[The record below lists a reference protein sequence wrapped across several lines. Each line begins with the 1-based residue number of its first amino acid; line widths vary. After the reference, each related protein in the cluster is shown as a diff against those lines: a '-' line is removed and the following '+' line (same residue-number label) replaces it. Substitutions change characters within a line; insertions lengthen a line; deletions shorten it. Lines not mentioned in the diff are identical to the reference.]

1 MRSAP
6 AKPLIGLLLA
16 TVVFFG
22 LWVVALKPSSSTSGG
37 QPNGVGQYQS
47 AINKAH
53 QAVATSNAA
62 NAAIGAPT
70 ATGPAPKSPTTTAPG
85 PKATTTVK
93 AAPAATPAVKSA
105 PVAKP
110 AVKSAPAAKPAVK
123 ATAVAKPAPVSAAA
137 QVKLIANAIA
147 ARDVVAVLFYNP
159 AAADDQAMKKE
170 LGAVPTDRGQVVK
183 LAVPVSELT
192 QFQGITAQVPVVT
205 APTLIVIDPTRQ
217 ATVLTGYASQLEI
230 NQRVADALAVK

>member
-6 AKPLIGLLLA
+6 AKPLLGLLLA
-16 TVVFFG
+16 TLVFFA
-22 LWVVALKPSSSTSGG
+22 LWFVALKPSSSTSGG
-37 QPNGVGQYQS
+37 QPNGLGQYQS

-62 NAAIGAPT
+62 NAKLGAPV
-70 ATGPAPKSPTTTAPG
+70 ATTSGPKSPTPTTTTPAAKTAPKVV
-85 PKATTTVK
+85 PATKPATKPLAKASPAAKTAAK
-93 AAPAATPAVKSA
+93 AAPAKAAPAT
-105 PVAKP
+105 KP
-110 AVKSAPAAKPAVK
+110 AVAPS
-123 ATAVAKPAPVSAAA
+123 TAA

-147 ARDVVAVLFYNP
+147 AHDVVAVLFYNP
-159 AAADDQAMKKE
+159 AAADDQALKRE
-170 LGAVPTDRGQVVK
+170 LGAVPTQHGQVVK

-205 APTLIVIDPTRQ
+205 APTLILIDPSRQ

-230 NQRVADALAVK
+230 NQRVADALAAK